1 MTTDS
6 SYIESLRSEISL
18 IYGEG
23 AVYFSEI
30 GELIDKDYSWHAN
43 QWDQLPSEQRG
54 TALRI
59 RTKLADCGVRLIEA
73 VRKSALLEQTDET
86 EVKRLLRG
94 MAAALLLKEFSY
106 HPSYVVSEEDRVFGI
121 TPAEQEESPASLAKC
136 AKNWDRIMGQLSEIL
151 DFLAPTSENLTRA
164 IVSSQ
169 VPGVQKY
176 RPNTAFIIMQIDD
189 QIPKLEDVK
198 NSIKDV
204 FKEFGITAVRADE
217 IEHSDVIT
225 QRILDEIVTSELLIA
240 DLTGERPSVYYEIGY
255 AACLGQTAH
264 PIQGRGHSPP
274 LRPRGS
280 QRAFIQKCNRP
291 QEQTA
296 CAIGNNYKPT
306 QRITANQ
313 SPRIMWNDSPA
324 VSTAHG
330 FLPLLSV
337 YPKSECN
344 CCK

>member
-164 IVSSQ
+164 LFHL
-169 VPGVQKY
+169 
-176 RPNTAFIIMQIDD
+176 RFR
-189 QIPKLEDVK
+189 
-198 NSIKDV
+198 V
-204 FKEFGITAVRADE
+204 FKSTGPTL
-217 IEHSDVIT
+217 HS
-225 QRILDEIVTSELLIA
+225 S
-240 DLTGERPSVYYEIGY
+240 
-255 AACLGQTAH
+255 
-264 PIQGRGHSPP
+264 
-274 LRPRGS
+274 
-280 QRAFIQKCNRP
+280 
-291 QEQTA
+291 
-296 CAIGNNYKPT
+296 
-306 QRITANQ
+306 
-313 SPRIMWNDSPA
+313 
-324 VSTAHG
+324 
-330 FLPLLSV
+330 
-337 YPKSECN
+337 
-344 CCK
+344 